1 MTQILTDL
9 RVQIDE
15 IDAGILS
22 LLDKR
27 MRLAIEI
34 SKNKQIIGKDIF
46 DPEREREL
54 LANLI
59 ERNQETIIPDE
70 KVLEI
75 WGKIIEISKDTQN
88 LG

>member
-1 MTQILTDL
+1 MTQDLTTL
-9 RVQIDE
+9 RQKIDK

-27 MRLAIEI
+27 MKI
-34 SKNKQIIGKDIF
+34 SIKISETKKVSNKAIF
-46 DPEREREL
+46 DSSREREL

-59 ERNQETIIPDE
+59 EMNQETIIPDA

-75 WGKIIEISKDTQN
+75 WGKIIELSREMQE
-88 LG
+88 G

>member
-1 MTQILTDL
+1 MTQDLTTL
-9 RVQIDE
+9 RQKIDK

-27 MRLAIEI
+27 MKI
-34 SKNKQIIGKDIF
+34 SIKISETKKVSNKAIF
-46 DPEREREL
+46 DSSREREL

-59 ERNQETIIPDE
+59 EINQETIIRDA

-75 WGKIIEISKDTQN
+75 WGKIIELSREMQE
-88 LG
+88 G

>member
-1 MTQILTDL
+1 MTYALPSL
-9 RVQIDE
+9 RKKIDE

-27 MRLAIEI
+27 MKVSLEI
-34 SKNKQIIGKDIF
+34 AKSKKETRTEIF

-59 ERNQETIIPDE
+59 EMNQETLIPDE
-70 KVLEI
+70 KVIEI
-75 WGKIIEISKDTQN
+75 WGKIIEISREAQKQ
-88 LG
+88 

>member
-1 MTQILTDL
+1 MAKELSVL
-9 RVQIDE
+9 RTKIDK

-27 MRLAIEI
+27 MKI
-34 SKNKQIIGKDIF
+34 SLDISAAKKESQKAVF
-46 DPEREREL
+46 DPSREREL

-59 ERNQETIIPDE
+59 EMNQETIIPDE

-88 LG
+88 MG